1 MLVSETTPL
10 LTAKSLEEYNEAI
23 LKMATSNNTSY
34 NSVTSKPAGSAS
46 PLPLRPKRKNALH
59 LIVLGQAREV
69 AVLHVEEILHRRVA
83 NRDHQRNAAGHRKQ
97 R

>member
-34 NSVTSKPAGSAS
+34 NSVTKPAGSAS
-46 PLPLRPKRKNALH
+46 PLPLRPKRKNALQGR
-59 LIVLGQAREV
+59 LNDIVLLELTNDG
-69 AVLHVEEILHRRVA
+69 
-83 NRDHQRNAAGHRKQ
+83 
-97 R
+97 